1 MLTDRPNYYA
11 TAIWIGLHR
20 PLIVALTEPGTDSDS
35 QGTDQ
40 NDIARL
46 GDGNDTL
53 HLLAGDDGVF
63 GNGGDDTLYGD
74 GGDDVLVGG
83 AGFDLLSGG
92 AGADVFVFA
101 SGDQGARILD
111 LGLDDR
117 IDLREVAGVEGF
129 PDVSI
134 TSVAGTSLN
143 RITAGNI
150 SIDVLGNRSLLTE
163 ERFIFQ
169 PLDQPVKAFA
179 DALASQTEDAPARV
193 IAVADLIGNDQQI
206 DGLGLTLTAVDS
218 AVGGSVALRDGAVV
232 FEAATNFFGEAGF
245 AYTVTDTNGASDV
258 GYARFK
264 VTGTQDAPIAVDD
277 RLADVPENT
286 SFEIDLQQLA
296 ANDIEP
302 DLDHLQVSLNL
313 FNPTGGT
320 LSRQLVYIEEQN
332 VYREAVFFVPDP
344 GFHGTAGFSYE
355 VSDIYRNKDV
365 GRATFEVTAVNDAP
379 VAVDDVLAR
388 QTGHPRPYNVA
399 FTDLT
404 GNDTDPDGDALSVTA
419 VGGAT
424 GGSVAIADGAV
435 VFTADPGFAGTAS
448 FDYTVSDGRGGTD
461 TGRAS
466 FEVATGN
473 ATPVAVDDRL
483 GPVPEDGP
491 PLSLSLGRLLGND
504 SDPDGDTLTVSGIT
518 NVVGGSVETLP
529 GGVLFTPAPDFFGQA
544 GFDYTV
550 ADGHGGSDLGHVT
563 IDVSP
568 LPDAPVAVDDVAG
581 PAIQGGPPVT
591 VSFGRML
598 ANDRD
603 VDGDALRVTGV
614 DGVVGGTVVLIEDS
628 VVFRPDA
635 AFSGTGGFDYTMSDG
650 RGGSDTARV
659 AIAVLPTVPPPA
671 TLFTAGDDIVD
682 LNAFDLS
689 LHPGMAARD
698 ALDGNDVVTLSRRQN
713 LGLEFTGGGGNDDI
727 TGTGR
732 VDLIQGGD
740 GNDILRAASG
750 ADTLWGGSGDDRLAG
765 SAGNDVLF
773 GDAGADR
780 VSGGL
785 GADRFVYRAGSDS
798 VVGARDTITD
808 FDASLGDRIDLSL
821 IDAQSGLADDQAFTF
836 IGADA
841 FSAEGQVRVR
851 AGSGST
857 RVDINLDGDAAVEM
871 TILVRPGLELA
882 AGDFIL

>member
-1 MLTDRPNYYA
+1 MLVNPPNYYA
-11 TAIWIGLHR
+11 TSIWVGFYR
-20 PLIVALTEPGTDSDS
+20 PLIVALTQPDTDSDS

-74 GGDDVLVGG
+74 SGDDVLVGG

-134 TSVAGTSLN
+134 TTVAGTLN

-163 ERFIFQ
+163 DRFIFR

-179 DALASQTEDAPARV
+179 DVLGSQTEDAPART
-193 IAVADLIGNDQQI
+193 IAVADLIGNDQQV
-206 DGLGLTLTAVDS
+206 DGLGLTLTAADS
-218 AVGGSVALRDGAVV
+218 AVGGTVALRDGAVV
-232 FEAATNFFGEAGF
+232 FEAATNFFGQAGF
-245 AYTVTDTNGASDV
+245 AYTVTDPNGASDV
-258 GYARFK
+258 GYARFN
-264 VTGTQDAPIAVDD
+264 VNGTQDAPIAVDD
-277 RLADVPENT
+277 RLVDVPENT
-286 SFEIDLQQLA
+286 SFEIDREQLA

-302 DLDHLQVSLNL
+302 DLEQLQVSLNL
-313 FNPTGGT
+313 LNPTGGT

-355 VSDIYRNKDV
+355 VYDFHNNKDV

-379 VAVDDVLAR
+379 VAVDDVLAA
-388 QTGHPRPYNVA
+388 QTGHPRPYSVA

-424 GGSVAIADGAV
+424 GGSVAIADGTV
-435 VFTADPGFAGTAS
+435 VFTAASGFAGTAS

-473 ATPVAVDDRL
+473 ANPVAVDDRL

-504 SDPDGDTLTVSGIT
+504 SDPDGDTLSVSGIA
-518 NVVGGSVETLP
+518 NVIGGSVETLP
-529 GGVLFTPAPDFFGQA
+529 GGVLFTPAADFFGQA

-550 ADGHGGSDLGHVT
+550 EDGHGGSAVGHAT

-581 PAIQGGPPVT
+581 PAIQGGPPVA

-603 VDGDALRVTGV
+603 VDGDALRITNV
-614 DGVVGGTVVLIEDS
+614 DGVVGGTVVLVEDT
-628 VVFRPDA
+628 VLFRPDA

-650 RGGSDTARV
+650 RGGTDTARV
-659 AIAVLPTVPPPA
+659 AIEVLPTVLPPTA
-671 TLFTAGDDIVD
+671 LFTADDDIVD

-689 LHPGMAARD
+689 VHPGLAARD

-713 LGLEFTGGGGNDDI
+713 LGLEFTGGRGDDDI

-732 VDLIQGGD
+732 TDLVQGGE
-740 GNDILRAASG
+740 GNDTLRAGGG
-750 ADTLWGGSGDDRLAG
+750 ADTLWGGLGDDRLIG
-765 SAGNDVLF
+765 NAGNDVLS
-773 GDAGADR
+773 GDGGTDR
-780 VSGGL
+780 LTGGL
-785 GADRFVYRAGSDS
+785 GADSFVFSAFSDS
-798 VVGARDTITD
+798 IPGVRDTILD
-808 FDASLGDRIDLSL
+808 FDATQGDRIDLSL
-821 IDAQSGLADDQAFTF
+821 IDADSGLAGDQAFAF

-841 FSAEGQVRVR
+841 FTAAGQVRVR
-851 AGSGST
+851 AVTGSI
-857 RVDINLDGDAAVEM
+857 RVDLNLDGDAGVEM
-871 TILVRPGLELA
+871 AILVRPAQELG